1 MKILIL
7 SESDISGGAA
17 RAAYRLHQSLLSQ
30 GVDSQILVQRKSS
43 DDFTVLTK
51 DKKSAKYFNRLRPI
65 IDSIPNRFY
74 KNRTGALFSSSWLG
88 FSGIADK
95 INELNPD
102 IVHLHWIAGGMLRI
116 EEISKIKAP
125 IVWSLHDMWPFS
137 GGCHYDQ
144 HCGLYKGK
152 CGTCKVL
159 SSKKE
164 NDLSRKVFNRKA
176 SAYSKIRMMNI
187 VATSRWIGK
196 CAKESFLLKDRNVV
210 TLPNPLNTSI
220 FSQIDKNIA
229 RGFFNIP
236 KDKTIILFGAMR
248 SILDSRKGSKELF
261 EAINMLDLEDVV
273 FVIAG
278 SSKPQDPP
286 KLKYPTYFIPPL
298 NDEVSLPLI
307 YNVADVM
314 IVPSIQEN
322 LANSIIESLSCGVP
336 VVAFDIGGN
345 SDMIEHKRNGYLAK
359 AIIPKDMAIGI
370 EWVLKNNESQ
380 DLSNNARNK
389 AVKEFGQKVVSKK
402 YIDLYKSI
410 LEE

>member
-220 FSQIDKNIA
+220 FSQIDKNI
-229 RGFFNIP
+229 
-236 KDKTIILFGAMR
+236 
-248 SILDSRKGSKELF
+248 
-261 EAINMLDLEDVV
+261 
-273 FVIAG
+273 
-278 SSKPQDPP
+278 Q
-286 KLKYPTYFIPPL
+286 
-298 NDEVSLPLI
+298 
-307 YNVADVM
+307 
-314 IVPSIQEN
+314 
-322 LANSIIESLSCGVP
+322 
-336 VVAFDIGGN
+336 
-345 SDMIEHKRNGYLAK
+345 NGYCC
-359 AIIPKDMAIGI
+359 
-370 EWVLKNNESQ
+370 
-380 DLSNNARNK
+380 
-389 AVKEFGQKVVSKK
+389 
-402 YIDLYKSI
+402 
-410 LEE
+410 